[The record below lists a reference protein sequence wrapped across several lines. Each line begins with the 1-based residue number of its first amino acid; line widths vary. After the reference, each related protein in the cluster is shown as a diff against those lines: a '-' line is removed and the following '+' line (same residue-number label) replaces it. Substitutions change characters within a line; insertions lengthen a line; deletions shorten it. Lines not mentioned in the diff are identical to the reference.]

1 MQTAQHAYKTT
12 PVQWVGEAALIDPAP
27 APAPAFTYAAASNW
41 YSDFEF
47 AGILGRELA
56 QPLSQMQSVLQQIQR
71 AGLLRDEDV
80 RRLSDGIARARTLA
94 MQSQQISR
102 LACGRLRQT
111 HETLNLDKMVT
122 TSLHEHAQMFHKQGI
137 EIFQRIRPVEVIVDA
152 SLLHSLLAAALD
164 WATGLGRKLTV
175 TLDIKNWP
183 EHGLLMFKTS
193 HTIADKTHQPSEDD
207 FDNNPSGDTVRWYLV
222 NEISHAMGLTVERV
236 SSANET
242 CLLLEFPRTVTRLEG
257 MTAIEIDTGFDSLFS
272 ESKPMAGTRILL
284 ITNDARLQGEVQAIC
299 KDARLV
305 LDCVSNASHAVRFCE
320 LDSPTLVII
329 DQNMRDRV
337 FNELRLDLRNTDPN
351 FPFIE
356 IATTANTLEMAGW
369 TSDSMSRLSQDALQ
383 THLVT
388 FVATELSKVM

>member
-1 MQTAQHAYKTT
+1 MLTAQHSYKNT
-12 PVQWVGEAALIDPAP
+12 PVQWLGEADLRDPVPAP
-27 APAPAFTYAAASNW
+27 STAYVAASNW
-41 YSDFEF
+41 YSDFVF

-56 QPLSQMQSVLQQIQR
+56 QPLSDMQSVLQQIQR
-71 AGLLRDEDV
+71 VGLLHDEDV
-80 RRLSDGIARARTLA
+80 RRLTDGIHRARTLA

-102 LACGRLRQT
+102 LACGRLHQT
-111 HETLNLDKMVT
+111 HEALNLDKMVMT
-122 TSLHEHAQMFHKQGI
+122 AMQEHAPMFHAQGT

-152 SLLHSLLAAALD
+152 SLLHSLLDAALG
-164 WATGLGRKLTV
+164 WAAGLGRKLTV
-175 TLDIKNWP
+175 TLDVKNWP

-193 HTIADKTHQPSEDD
+193 HSIADKTHQLSEDT

-222 NEISHAMGLTVERV
+222 NEISHAMGLTAERIN
-236 SSANET
+236 SATET
-242 CLLLEFPRTVTRLEG
+242 CLILEFPRTVTRLEG
-257 MTAIEIDTGFDSLFS
+257 LTAIEVDTGFDSLFS

-284 ITNDARLQGEVQAIC
+284 ITNDARLQGEILAIC
-299 KDARLV
+299 KRARLV
-305 LDCVSNASHAVRFCE
+305 LDCVSNASHAVRLCE
-320 LDSPTLVII
+320 LDFPTLVII

-337 FNELRLDLRNTDPN
+337 FNELYLDLRNTDPN

-356 IATTANTLEMAGW
+356 IAATANTLEMAGW